1 MFLSEKYVTLVSV
14 VQDENVD
21 TAVREAIKLIGGI
34 ECVVKRGD
42 SIVIKPNLVTAMPA
56 ESGMTTDP
64 RVVEVIIQ
72 MCQELD
78 PSFIVKAEGSAT
90 VATYTAFEKA
100 GYEDLYQKYGV
111 DTIDL
116 NSQIT
121 TAKVI
126 PFGRGV
132 RYLEI
137 PDQILEADV
146 LINVPKLKLYRANW
160 ASLAVKNLVGILND
174 QGFFTDEKVSKFS
187 LEVSPELWKPDG
199 KWYMPHH
206 KRYFNPKG
214 EKEKIHENL
223 NESIVDLASI
233 VKPSLNVI
241 DGMMLCRDP
250 DLTHYDPTPLQLNT
264 ILAGKD
270 YMAVDTVALKIAGR
284 TPLDIPYLKPAVKRG
299 IGESD
304 LSKIQVV
311 GTDLEK
317 IANDWSAS

>member
-1 MFLSEKYVTLVSV
+1 MVVVSV
-14 VQDENVD
+14 MQDEDVE
-21 TAVREAIKLIGGI
+21 TAVREAISLIGGI
-34 ECVVKRGD
+34 KTVVKRGD
-42 SIVIKPNLVTAMPA
+42 GIVIKPNLVTAMPA
-56 ESGMTTDP
+56 EAGMTTDP
-64 RVVEVIIQ
+64 RVVEVIIKL
-72 MCQELD
+72 CQEMD
-78 PSFIVKAEGSAT
+78 PSFLVIAEGSAT
-90 VATYTAFEKA
+90 VDTYTAFEKA
-100 GYEDLYQKYGV
+100 GYEEISAKYGV

-121 TAKVI
+121 TAKRI

-132 RYLEI
+132 QFLEI

-199 KWYMPHH
+199 KWYLPHH
-206 KRYFNPKG
+206 KKYFNPRG

-223 NESIVDLASI
+223 NDSIVDLASI

-241 DGMMLCRDP
+241 DGISVCRDP
-250 DLTHYDPTPLQLNT
+250 DLTYYDPTPVQLNT
-264 ILAGKD
+264 IIAGKD
-270 YMAVDTVALKIAGR
+270 YMAVDTVALQIADR
-284 TPLDIPYLKPAVKRG
+284 TPLEIPYLKPAVERG

-304 LSKIQVV
+304 LSKIDVV
-311 GTDLEK
+311 GTPIEDVKKL
-317 IANDWSAS
+317 WLT

>member
-1 MFLSEKYVTLVSV
+1 LVVVSV
-14 VQDENVD
+14 MQDEDVE
-21 TAVREAIKLIGGI
+21 TAVREAISLIGGI
-34 ECVVKRGD
+34 KTVVKRGD
-42 SIVIKPNLVTAMPA
+42 GIVIKPNLVTAMPA
-56 ESGMTTDP
+56 EAGMTTDP
-64 RVVEVIIQ
+64 RVVEVIIKL
-72 MCQELD
+72 CQEMD
-78 PSFIVKAEGSAT
+78 PSFLVIAEGSAT
-90 VATYTAFEKA
+90 VDTYTAFEKA
-100 GYEDLYQKYGV
+100 GYEEISAKYGV

-121 TAKVI
+121 TAKRI

-132 RYLEI
+132 QFLEI

-199 KWYMPHH
+199 KWYLPHH
-206 KRYFNPKG
+206 KKYFNPRG

-223 NESIVDLASI
+223 NDSIVDLASI

-241 DGMMLCRDP
+241 DGISVCRDP
-250 DLTHYDPTPLQLNT
+250 DLTYYDPTPVQLNT
-264 ILAGKD
+264 IIAGKD
-270 YMAVDTVALKIAGR
+270 YMAVDTVALQIADR
-284 TPLDIPYLKPAVKRG
+284 TPLEIPYLKPAVERG

-304 LSKIQVV
+304 LSKIDVV
-311 GTDLEK
+311 GTPIEDVKKL
-317 IANDWSAS
+317 WLT